1 MQRNG
6 NSESFKDYRRGGF
19 FLCACDEQP
28 RSSPV
33 AEYFYVASNTASV
46 RAATPGFSTGALNS
60 SAPPVEASETLATGV
75 HVEYFTVHAIVTRNG
90 QRLAIING
98 ETYAERTAKKGIRVH
113 RIDADR
119 VTLTL
124 EANEQWGRARLG
136 VTYSLV
142 AWPNEATTNL
152 DIKKIAN

>member
-1 MQRNG
+1 MSHLKITG
-6 NSESFKDYRRGGF
+6 AVGF
-19 FLCACDEQP
+19 FCALVMN
-28 RSSPV
+28 SPV
-33 AEYFYVASNTASV
+33 VAQWPSIFMSP
-46 RAATPGFSTGALNS
+46 ATQQALEQQRLAFQQGALNS